1 MTFLLCV
8 MYILLFALV
17 TIINYLLT
25 YLLIKTRA
33 SREITSRKNINIFYF
48 NGGERC
54 QALACGGARYLPSLI
69 ALFNMCYIR

>member
-25 YLLIKTRA
+25 YLLTYSDIVIGTGIVDCTRGR
-33 SREITSRKNINIFYF
+33 SQTMTMTMNDNEFISNSHI
-48 NGGERC
+48 
-54 QALACGGARYLPSLI
+54 
-69 ALFNMCYIR
+69 

>member
-25 YLLIKTRA
+25 YLHHRQCYQILLHTMYY
-33 SREITSRKNINIFYF
+33 T
-48 NGGERC
+48 G
-54 QALACGGARYLPSLI
+54 RYLPVVHHLT
-69 ALFNMCYIR
+69 

>member
-25 YLLIKTRA
+25 LVNWKQVINKYLAMNGRSDADLSMPMEKFDDSNVQPDMNDMKSAEEKTD
-33 SREITSRKNINIFYF
+33 I
-48 NGGERC
+48 
-54 QALACGGARYLPSLI
+54 PV
-69 ALFNMCYIR
+69 